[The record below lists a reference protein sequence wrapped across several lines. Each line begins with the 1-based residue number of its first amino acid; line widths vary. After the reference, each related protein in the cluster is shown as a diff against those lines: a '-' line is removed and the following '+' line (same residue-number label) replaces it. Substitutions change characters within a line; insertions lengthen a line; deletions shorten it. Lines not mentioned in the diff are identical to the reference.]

1 MNVTNGSLQPLERA
15 QMKRFLISF
24 ALIALSVVLS
34 TPCSA
39 QKTIADTD
47 PLVNGFLDPPHDFSP
62 MPFWFWNG
70 KMEGPIIQ
78 QQIREMVDQ
87 HVYGAFLHGRDGLE
101 TPYLSKEWFKAIG
114 AGLEQSKKS
123 GFEFNFVDE
132 YDWPSGEVRNVSMA
146 ANHQSEVLARRPDL
160 RMKTLAY
167 EAKIVE
173 GPQVIDLPVNV
184 ESQAIVAAR
193 WYGNNRI
200 DAASLTQLDSNVKD
214 GHLHWSAPEGQWV
227 IVQFSLKPAMGFD
240 GGFVDL
246 MNPDTTN
253 LFFNLVYG
261 EYHRRFASYFGNTI
275 HYSFSDH
282 EGDYGYRIAWTP
294 KLFAEFQ
301 QRSGYDLRKML
312 PLLIYSGGDLTTKV
326 RTDYLATVTNLYG
339 NSFWDGIT
347 KSAEGLGIGR
357 TGHAWEESLQWAA
370 ALEGSLFTVER
381 GLNPVGVD
389 SLVDFGR
396 QPLNFKVAQ
405 SVADFEGR
413 RFACENQ
420 GVQGTDS
427 YLDLEAIRKGTNSI
441 GAWGVNLFIPHAF
454 NYDPSRANYPPDW
467 LHQPYWSY
475 FHNYADYTRRISY
488 MNADSQHV
496 TNVLLY
502 YPITTM
508 WAETGSL
515 FSGETEYQQ
524 IGQPAAW
531 KNQTILINDYYTR
544 IILELSN
551 HHWDYNIA
559 DDRYIESARV
569 EGNELVI
576 GPQRFRAIILPPI
589 TTLSQGTLKKLQE
602 FHQAGGVIL
611 GIRLLPTASP
621 ETGDNDPMI
630 TAGMLSIFGSGGA
643 ASRAPGGESF
653 YIEDSVDTL
662 IATLDQRVSKD
673 VQVTSGPAQHL
684 FFEHRRKLQTDYYW
698 VVNDTDRK
706 RVNEIHFA
714 TKGIPEKWNALT
726 GAQEPLFFVNSAS
739 GTDVRLNLDP
749 WDAFYVVFHPM
760 TGPSQDAV
768 LVATNAEKL
777 DGVSHQ
783 GKTVNVHVSGP
794 ATTSEM
800 FVELSGG
807 GQVYRGEAPNGGAQ
821 PLKLSGKWQFRPQ
834 PDRVSVPYAKVN
846 EGSEV
851 KGREHGWGAP
861 DFDDADWPQMWLNE
875 EQNTVR
881 HWQMIGPFPNTD
893 NDGFAKIYPP
903 EQEFDPNKKYDGLNG
918 KVGWE
923 DYNGNEPYLALG
935 NWDIWM
941 KTEGGR
947 SSDSGY
953 IVNFNP
959 ELLTDANSWIVSYAH
974 TYLYSPSD
982 QDAQFIVAADNWAGI
997 WLNRKQ
1003 VFAQLRT
1010 PFWYELNDNWA
1021 DRVPVNL
1028 HKGWNEVLVKVG
1040 KSRGAASGFYGFSF
1054 RVADDK
1060 GTTLSQAVARTS
1072 PEGLN
1077 ETGATSDKMRW
1088 YRIEVPPGC
1097 VAVVPPVFHGPY
1109 RMLLNGQDVSSRD
1122 GAPIDIRG
1130 GLLNEKNT
1138 LVIIASK
1145 DDPLVSP
1152 VQFVAGATPFS
1163 LQSWTQTGLANFSG
1177 TAIYTK
1183 TFSLPA
1189 SFRDKRVMLD
1199 LGRVSSVADVFVNG
1213 EHAGTLI
1220 WRPYQLDI
1228 SKLIKPGEN
1237 EIKILITNTE
1247 ANQRA
1252 VGTWRHILTSID
1264 IDGMEG
1270 PVQLIPYFDRVLTL
1284 HPTQDSTRQVTQK
1297 E

>member
-1 MNVTNGSLQPLERA
+1 
-15 QMKRFLISF
+15 MKRLVILVTLFILF
-24 ALIALSVVLS
+24 PLLSVK
-34 TPCSA
+34 CSA
-39 QKTIADTD
+39 QDVVAGAD
-47 PLVNGFLDPPHDFSP
+47 PLYHGFLDPPHDFSP

-78 QQIREMVDQ
+78 KQIRDMVDQ

-101 TPYLSKEWFKAIG
+101 TPYLSEGWFKAIG
-114 AGLEQSKKS
+114 AGLEQSRKS

-132 YDWPSGEVRNVSMA
+132 YDWPSGEVRNVWMA
-146 ANHQSEVLARRPDL
+146 GNHQSEVLAKRPDL

-167 EAKIVE
+167 EAKIIE
-173 GPQVIDLPVNV
+173 GPQAVDMPVNQDL
-184 ESQAIVAAR
+184 QAVVAAR
-193 WYGNNRI
+193 WSGKNQI
-200 DAASLTQLDSNVKD
+200 DATSLTLLDSSGKD
-214 GHLHWSAPEGQWV
+214 GRIQWSAPAGQWV

-275 HYSFSDH
+275 HYSFADH

-294 KLFAEFQ
+294 QLFAAFQ
-301 QRSGYDLRKML
+301 ERTGYDLRKML

-326 RTDYLATVTNLYG
+326 RTDYLSTVTDLYG
-339 NSFWDGIT
+339 SSFWQGIT
-347 KSAEGLGIGR
+347 KSAEGLGIQR
-357 TGHAWEESLQWAA
+357 TGHGWEESLQWAA
-370 ALEGSLFTVER
+370 ALQGSLFTVER

-389 SLVDFGR
+389 SLLDFGR

-427 YLDLEAIRKGTNSI
+427 YLDLEAIRKGTNGI
-441 GAWGVNLFIPHAF
+441 GVSGVNLFIPHAF
-454 NYDPSRANYPPDW
+454 DYDLSRANYPPDW
-467 LHQPYWSY
+467 FHQPYWPY
-475 FHNYADYTRRISY
+475 FHTYADYTRRISY
-488 MNADSQHV
+488 MNADSQHT

-508 WAETGSL
+508 WAETGPL
-515 FSGETEYQQ
+515 FSGETEYQR

-551 HHWDYNIA
+551 HQWDYNIA
-559 DDRYIESARV
+559 DDQYLKSARV
-569 EGNELVI
+569 EGNELVV

-589 TTLSQGTLKKLQE
+589 STLSRTTLKKLQE
-602 FHQAGGVIL
+602 FHQAGGIIL

-621 ETGDNDPMI
+621 EAGDNDSVI
-630 TAGMLSIFGSGGA
+630 KEGIASIFGSGVRGTQASGGA
-643 ASRAPGGESF
+643 QIGAKAGGSF
-653 YIEDSVDTL
+653 YIDDSVDAV
-662 IATLDQRVSKD
+662 IATLDAEVPKD

-684 FFEHRRKLQTDYYW
+684 FFEHRRKLQADYYW

-714 TKGIPEKWNALT
+714 AMGIPEKWNALT
-726 GAQEPLFFVNSAS
+726 GAQESLFYVNGPS
-739 GTDVRLNLDP
+739 GTDIRLNLDS
-749 WDAFYVVFHPM
+749 WDAFYVVFHPL
-760 TGPSQDAV
+760 TGSSQDAV

-777 DGVSHQ
+777 DGVSRQ
-783 GKTVNVHVSGP
+783 GGTMSVHVAGP
-794 ATTSEM
+794 ARKEET
-800 FVELSGG
+800 FVELRSDA
-807 GQVYRGEAPNGGAQ
+807 QVYRGEASSGGAQ
-821 PLKLSGKWQFRPQ
+821 PITLNGNWQFRPQ
-834 PDRVSVPYAKVN
+834 PDRVSVPYARVSDA
-846 EGSEV
+846 SEV
-851 KGREHGWGAP
+851 TGGKQGWAASG
-861 DFDDADWPQMWLNE
+861 FDDTDWPEMWLNE

-881 HWQMIGPFPNTD
+881 QWQMIGPFPNTD

-903 EQEFDPNKKYDGLNG
+903 EQEFDLHKKYDGLDG
-918 KVGWE
+918 QVGWE

-935 NWDIWM
+935 GWDILM
-941 KTEGGR
+941 KTEGG
-947 SSDSGY
+947 SSADSGY

-959 ELLTDANSWIVSYAH
+959 ELLTDAKSWIVSYAH

-982 QDAQFIVAADNWAGI
+982 HHAQFIVAADNWAGV
-997 WLNRKQ
+997 WLNNKQ
-1003 VFAQLRT
+1003 VFSQLRT

-1021 DRVPVNL
+1021 DRIPVDL
-1028 HKGWNEVLVKVG
+1028 HKGWNEVLVKAG

-1054 RVADDK
+1054 RVADDN
-1060 GTTLSQAVARTS
+1060 GTSLSQVVASTS
-1072 PEGLN
+1072 PN
-1077 ETGATSDKMRW
+1077 DTSESTAASNQMRF

-1097 VAVVPPVFHGPY
+1097 VAVVPPVLHNTY
-1109 RMLLNGQDVSSRD
+1109 RMTLNGQEIRQKGD
-1122 GAPIDIRG
+1122 APVDIQASLHG
-1130 GLLNEKNT
+1130 EKNT

-1152 VQFVAGATPFS
+1152 VQFVTGATAFS
-1163 LQSWTQTGLANFSG
+1163 LKPWTQTGLANFSG

-1183 TFSLPA
+1183 TFSLPDNY
-1189 SFRDKRVMLD
+1189 RDKRVMLD

-1213 EHAGTLI
+1213 EHAGTLV

-1237 EIKILITNTE
+1237 EIKILVTNTE

-1252 VGTWRHILTSID
+1252 VGTWHHILAAID
-1264 IDGMEG
+1264 ICGMEG
-1270 PVQLIPYFDRVLTL
+1270 PVQVIPFIDRILTL
-1284 HPTQDSTRQVTQK
+1284 HPIQDNSKRQERVGIR
-1297 E
+1297 